1 MNETN
6 EASLIRAALAAV
18 QSDGTDTNE
27 VALQTLKT
35 EVGKLDPNTVK
46 TVLKEVTLEEAVTV
60 GKNVV
65 TAGKTLYELAKK
77 LGWVK

>member
-35 EVGKLDPNTVK
+35 EVDKLDPNTVK